1 MLNVNANSL
10 GMQYHKLI
18 EKSLGAPSNMT
29 YSLNNIVPT
38 PIRVH
43 TQISAV
49 HSSKIA
55 GPGSNILRTH
65 IQSLKLPWEKV
76 YEIEAR
82 IWQRGMQLDGAPIP
96 MKDVLNIINNI

>member
-1 MLNVNANSL
+1 
-10 GMQYHKLI
+10 MQYHKLI

-49 HSSKIA
+49 HSSKIPTIA
-55 GPGSNILRTH
+55 GEPSRTLRAYIRLLTPHGSN
-65 IQSLKLPWEKV
+65 KLPWEKV
-76 YEIEAR
+76 YEAEAQ
-82 IWQRGMQLDGAPIP
+82 IWQRAMNLNGSKI
-96 MKDVLNIINNI
+96 DVRDAKAIIDNFL